1 MKYLPLFLL
10 IQIINIPFM
19 VLGWVVC
26 LWPHLAHATWIWWND
41 EDPPWTMSWWKAYM
55 WLAWRNSVAN
65 YKHVPGVS
73 KVGRP
78 LWITNFTV
86 RGKIYYAKAG
96 WLSNGY
102 PCLSAGA
109 GQW

>member
-10 IQIINIPFM
+10 IQIINIPLM

-41 EDPPWTMSWWKAYM
+41 EDPPWTMPWWKAYV
-55 WLAWRNSVAN
+55 WLGWRNSVAN

-73 KVGRP
+73 KAGRP
-78 LWITNFTV
+78 LWIKNFTV